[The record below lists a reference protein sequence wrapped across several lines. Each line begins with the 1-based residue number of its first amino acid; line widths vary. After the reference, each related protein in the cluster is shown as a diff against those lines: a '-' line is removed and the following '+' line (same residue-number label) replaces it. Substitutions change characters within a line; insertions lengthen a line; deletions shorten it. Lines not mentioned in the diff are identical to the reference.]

1 MTAYAPSI
9 SFPGPRLV
17 RAEMLKL
24 RKRRG
29 LVVTTAVLTV
39 GATSIL
45 YTILAAVHASDA
57 SKHGPAGGI
66 ANLGYGMLLISL
78 LGGVAAILAGVL
90 AGSGDLG
97 AGVFRELVVTG
108 RSRRALFNARIP
120 GGLAFVLPFVAVA
133 YAITAVVSVVAA
145 GSLAAPSVGLL
156 VSSGVWM
163 LLTIAFWYAVALGV
177 ASLLGSSTTSLGIL
191 LAFKLAL
198 TPVGCR
204 AILRLLSHPAPA
216 RRPGA
221 EDSPTHS
228 TSFALNHRRSQSN
241 AASGGAT
248 TRHSIFCRPSISTG
262 WRMAG
267 VGNDW
272 R

>member
-17 RAEMLKL
+17 RAEVLKL

-39 GATSIL
+39 GATLIL

-57 SKHGPAGGI
+57 SKHGPAGGV

-78 LGGVAAILAGVL
+78 L
-90 AGSGDLG
+90 
-97 AGVFRELVVTG
+97 G

-120 GGLAFVLPFVAVA
+120 GGLAFVLPFVAGA

-177 ASLLGSSTTSLGIL
+177 ASLLGSSTTALGIL

-198 TPVGCR
+198 APVLVG
-204 AILRLLSHPAPA
+204 I
-216 RRPGA
+216 
-221 EDSPTHS
+221 
-228 TSFALNHRRSQSN
+228 TSL
-241 AASGGAT
+241 
-248 TRHSIFCRPSISTG
+248 
-262 WRMAG
+262 G
-267 VGNDW
+267 VGREAIPGVGLDRLAPHAVQHHAVQGVVTPMSVAAAVATLVLTVVVALALGSW
-272 R
+272 RTQSRDA

>member
-17 RAEMLKL
+17 RAEVLKL

-39 GATSIL
+39 GATLIL

-57 SKHGPAGGI
+57 SKHGPAGGV

-163 LLTIAFWYAVALGV
+163 LLTIAFWYAVAVGV

-198 TPVGCR
+198 APVVVGITALGIGR
-204 AILRLLSHPAPA
+204 EAIP
-216 RRPGA
+216 
-221 EDSPTHS
+221 
-228 TSFALNHRRSQSN
+228 
-241 AASGGAT
+241 
-248 TRHSIFCRPSISTG
+248 
-262 WRMAG
+262 G
-267 VGNDW
+267 VGLDRLAPHAVRDHAVQGVVTPMSVTAAVATLVLTVVVALALGSW
-272 R
+272 RTQSRDA